1 MDDSSARWIA
11 ANVSARSVLR
21 LEKRDR
27 AGQLLW
33 SGEWTYRGS
42 YVFTAA
48 VTPGGEPLF
57 AATAECQGTDPTCG
71 ASIDV
76 AGVTHAGSTV
86 VRLGSDGSVQ
96 WARSLSGWLL
106 GADADGGT
114 ALGWSK
120 GSTPPTRLILKL
132 NAYGGI
138 VWSREITS
146 LLSLGLARTGDVL
159 ATGCYEG
166 DQFLLVGIACKDG
179 VVATQ
184 LASDGTPRWTA
195 HVDGYWPTIDSTA
208 DGSEYAAA
216 RGGNPFVL
224 TSLSPSGTTRWSRQF
239 GSAFFANQRGEGL
252 VIAAAANGPVA
263 VAGYTYTKDASGA
276 LNSTLAILG
285 FDGAGNPTFTITL
298 PGVLPAVAMVYGAE
312 GALLVA
318 APGSSLDAPGG
329 HVAGA
334 MVVELAP

>member
-1 MDDSSARWIA
+1 MDDASARWIA

-21 LEKRDR
+21 LEKRDG

-33 SGEWTYRGS
+33 SGEWSYRGS

-57 AATAECQGTDPTCG
+57 AADAECSGADPTCG

-76 AGVTHAGSTV
+76 VGATHRGSTV
-86 VRLGSDGSVQ
+86 VRLGSDGAVR
-96 WARSLSGWLL
+96 WVLPLSGRLL

-120 GSTPPTRLILKL
+120 ASASPAQLVLKL
-132 NAYGGI
+132 NANGDT
-138 VWSREITS
+138 VWSREIAS
-146 LLSLGLARTGDVL
+146 LLSLRLARTGDVL
-159 ATGCYEG
+159 ATGCYQG
-166 DQFLLVGIACKDG
+166 DQFLLAGIPCKDG
-179 VVATQ
+179 VVAAQ
-184 LASDGTPRWTA
+184 LASDGTTRWTA

-208 DGSEYAAA
+208 DGSEYAATF
-216 RGGNPFVL
+216 GGNPFAL
-224 TSLSPSGTTRWSRQF
+224 TSLSASGATRWTRQV
-239 GSAFFANQRGEGL
+239 GRDFFANQRGEAL
-252 VIAAAANGPVA
+252 VIAAAASGPVA
-263 VAGYTYTKDASGA
+263 VAGYTFAKDASG
-276 LNSTLAILG
+276 TLAVLG
-285 FDGAGNPTFTITL
+285 FDGAANPTFTLTL

-329 HVAGA
+329 HVDGA